1 LGIELQEL
9 ERLLAAGG
17 SRGDREERAEGAEGR
32 GVSVVGARHAEDRR
46 LAAIT
51 RVRAEIARLTSEYEV
66 RPTTGLVVRA
76 AGLLTR
82 VEGLRG
88 AEQVAPSRWRRDLD
102 VAEAE
107 TCLLVGR
114 LLWDAA
120 GRHDPSTAEEL
131 FERAARCA
139 GRAGDSV
146 LQATAVLRSAFL
158 GLYGG
163 DPEAGIRRC
172 VQAAAIAAPV
182 SRGLFALARLHA
194 AEGHALLGRAGE
206 CDQALSDAWGAMGG
220 GGADDD
226 PAAGICPV
234 RTYRRLSGA
243 AYLALGRYG
252 EARAALSAATE
263 EHEPGKVLA
272 VVLGQLAMAC
282 LGEGDVEAALRYLG
296 AAVELAVVT
305 RAPGAVA
312 VAARAARELMGVG
325 EVERRGAAM
334 EVVDRLLGMSVG

>member
-1 LGIELQEL
+1 
-9 ERLLAAGG
+9 
-17 SRGDREERAEGAEGR
+17 
-32 GVSVVGARHAEDRR
+32 
-46 LAAIT
+46 
-51 RVRAEIARLTSEYEV
+51 
-66 RPTTGLVVRA
+66 
-76 AGLLTR
+76 
-82 VEGLRG
+82 
-88 AEQVAPSRWRRDLD
+88 
-102 VAEAE
+102 
-107 TCLLVGR
+107 
-114 LLWDAA
+114 
-120 GRHDPSTAEEL
+120 
-131 FERAARCA
+131 
-139 GRAGDSV
+139 
-146 LQATAVLRSAFL
+146 
-158 GLYGG
+158 
-163 DPEAGIRRC
+163 
-172 VQAAAIAAPV
+172 
-182 SRGLFALARLHA
+182 
-194 AEGHALLGRAGE
+194 
-206 CDQALSDAWGAMGG
+206 MGG